1 MNLKKKSFKQSK
13 WGYIFIL
20 PWVIVSSVFI
30 VYPFILAFRLSFEKI
45 NLLQPQAR
53 RFVGLGNWIHA
64 VADPKFWHAMFNVL
78 YNQAI
83 FITLTFI
90 IAMVSALLL
99 KSAIRG
105 GGFFRTI
112 YFIPVVTSIP
122 AAMIV
127 FSFFVDP
134 NGILQTELLKLG
146 WLHKPI
152 YWSATKWLPMPVLA
166 VFSSWK
172 WFGMQT
178 IIFLG
183 GLYTIDQSLYE
194 AADVDGA
201 KTWRKFWNI
210 TLPQLNG
217 QIVFVLTINIING
230 LQMFT
235 EAYMNFNLQ
244 GGPYQSGLT
253 PVLYLYS
260 QGFNDMNTGYAST
273 VGLLLAIIIY
283 ILTMIQMKLV
293 ERDD

>member
-1 MNLKKKSFKQSK
+1 MNTSLKRSK

-20 PWVIVSSVFI
+20 PWVAITSVFI

-45 NLLQPQAR
+45 NLLQPQDMQ
-53 RFVGLGNWIHA
+53 FVGLGNWIRA
-64 VADPKFWHAMFNVL
+64 VADPNFWQAMFNVV

-83 FITLTFI
+83 FIILTFT

-99 KSAIRG
+99 KAAIRG
-105 GGFFRTI
+105 GGFFRTV
-112 YFIPVVTSIP
+112 YFLPVVTSVP

-127 FSFFVDP
+127 FSFVVAPD
-134 NGILQTELLKLG
+134 GILQTELIKWG
-146 WLHKPI
+146 VLHQAI
-152 YWSATKWLPMPVLA
+152 YWTSTKWLPMPVLA

-172 WFGMQT
+172 WFGVQT

-183 GLYTIDQSLYE
+183 GLFAIDQSLYE
-194 AADVDGA
+194 AADMDGA
-201 KTWRKFWNI
+201 TSWAKFWNI

-217 QIVFVLTINIING
+217 QIVFVLTIDVING

-244 GGPYQSGLT
+244 GGPYHAGLT
-253 PVLYLYS
+253 PVLYLYAK
-260 QGFNDMNTGYAST
+260 GFQDMSTGYAST
-273 VGLLLAIIIY
+273 LGLLLAVIIY

-293 ERDD
+293 ERKD